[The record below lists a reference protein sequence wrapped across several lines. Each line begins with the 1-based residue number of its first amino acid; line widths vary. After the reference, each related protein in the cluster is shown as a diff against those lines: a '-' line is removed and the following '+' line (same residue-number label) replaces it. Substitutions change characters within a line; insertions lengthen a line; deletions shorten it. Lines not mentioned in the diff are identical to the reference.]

1 MTGPDQQ
8 CAGTIGDKTFTAA
21 CDLTTYQGGFSSND
35 CQKRYCTGPSDK
47 CLAYTYS
54 LEITGGDDFLEPRRR
69 SRLGRRQLRLV
80 RRGHQRWDGGLRHG
94 WCVTGD
100 DGRRRRRQ
108 RAYGR

>member
-54 LEITGGDDFLEPRRR
+54 LEITGGDGTTEEIYVTWPTDGSTAEVGGCDGVCVGTRPGAQHQYTPR
-69 SRLGRRQLRLV
+69 GPM
-80 RRGHQRWDGGLRHG
+80 
-94 WCVTGD
+94 
-100 DGRRRRRQ
+100 
-108 RAYGR
+108 